1 MKKPLPAEP
10 VDLASLVSYE
20 DGSVVSNTIHKDAAG
35 TITAFAFDAGEG
47 LSEHTAPFEAF
58 VQIIDGEAEVSIAG
72 APHAVRAGQLLRLP
86 AGIPHGLRAVS
97 RFKML
102 LVMMKASAPVG

>member
-1 MKKPLPAEP
+1 MPYLLR
-10 VDLASLVSYE
+10 DNTSLHLIRP
-20 DGSVVSNTIHKDAAG
+20 DRGPPT
-35 TITAFAFDAGEG
+35 AGEG

-72 APHAVRAGQLLRLP
+72 APHAVKTGQLLRLP

-102 LVMMKASAPVG
+102 LVMMKASAPAG